1 MRIILSLGLPFH
13 KDNALA
19 RRAVV
24 FFGFFHDTLFAV
36 VNVSVYE
43 SNRGSIQMKGNN
55 ILVISLGDKSKSQ
68 LQLSK

>member
-24 FFGFFHDTLFAV
+24 FFHHDTLFAV
-36 VNVSVYE
+36 FNVSVYE

-55 ILVISLGDKSKSQ
+55 ILVISMGDKSKSQ